1 MIDENEDFNKEQ
13 KFELKKIKI
22 DYTFQIMKSLI
33 AEIRFVDKTLIYGI
47 GAYWS
52 LILTNYK
59 LIDSIELFKYILF
72 IPVIITMLLG
82 VKTWV
87 LLYDYFDLKSKYKK
101 YTNEAEKDPCSLT
114 VFFKKW
120 GLFFVIYFGIG
131 FFSFFLFCNACDIYI
146 LF

>member
-1 MIDENEDFNKEQ
+1 MIKIKKLFQVKI

-72 IPVIITMLLG
+72 I
-82 VKTWV
+82 
-87 LLYDYFDLKSKYKK
+87 
-101 YTNEAEKDPCSLT
+101 SL
-114 VFFKKW
+114 
-120 GLFFVIYFGIG
+120 I
-131 FFSFFLFCNACDIYI
+131 
-146 LF
+146 